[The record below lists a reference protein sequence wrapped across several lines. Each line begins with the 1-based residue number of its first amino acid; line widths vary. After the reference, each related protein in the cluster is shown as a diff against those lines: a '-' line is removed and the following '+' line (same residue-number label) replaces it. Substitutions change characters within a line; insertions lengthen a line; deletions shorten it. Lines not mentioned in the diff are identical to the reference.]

1 MTEPQPK
8 PTIIIGLV
16 GLAGS
21 GKDAVAGM
29 LLSLWAERGLKSM
42 RIAFADPIRTMCLD
56 LLLHARV
63 QDPSRYM
70 LDRELKEATI
80 PELGVSY
87 RHLAQTLGTEWG
99 QQCIGRDVWIRVLDK
114 RLQEYRKVLRV
125 THFVI
130 PDVRFAPEA
139 DWLRAQGGAI
149 WRVERPGVEP
159 VREHVSES
167 GTVTIQS
174 DRVILN
180 DGTLD
185 ELRAYVGAELARLN
199 YERGMLA

>member
-8 PTIIIGLV
+8 PTLIIGLV

-21 GKDAVAGM
+21 GKDTVAGM
-29 LLSLWAERGLKSM
+29 LRRLWVERDLKSTC
-42 RIAFADPIRTMCLD
+42 IAFADPIRSICFD

-63 QDPSRYM
+63 QDPTRYI
-70 LDRELKEATI
+70 LDRELKETVI
-80 PELGVSY
+80 LELGVSY
-87 RHLAQTLGTEWG
+87 RHMAQTLGTEWG
-99 QQCIGRDVWIRVLDK
+99 QQCLGRDVWIRLLDQ
-114 RLQEYRKVLRV
+114 RLKTYREQQV

-130 PDVRFAPEA
+130 PDVRFAVEA
-139 DWLRAQGGAI
+139 DWLRSQGAVI
-149 WRVERPGVEP
+149 WRIERPGVEP

-167 GTVTIQS
+167 GTATIQS

>member
-1 MTEPQPK
+1 MTAPNQK
-8 PTIIIGLV
+8 PTLIIGLV

-21 GKDAVAGM
+21 GKDTVSSM
-29 LLSLWAERGLKSM
+29 LVRNWAARGLESTC
-42 RIAFADPIRTMCLD
+42 IAFADPIRTMCRELM
-56 LLLHARV
+56 LHAGVRN
-63 QDPSRYM
+63 PSRYM

-99 QQCIGRDVWIRVLDK
+99 QQCIGRDVWIRVLDQG
-114 RLQEYRKVLRV
+114 LQAYREQQLV

-139 DWLRAQGGAI
+139 DWLRAAGGLI
-149 WRVERPGVEP
+149 WRVERPGVAP

-167 GTVTIQS
+167 GMATIQS

-185 ELRAYVGAELARLN
+185 DLRDLVSAELARLN